1 MEEFSHLGGGSTSRE
16 SFLYLPSAATTTVS
30 APPTL
35 IAALYGRNSY
45 PGTAKA
51 PYLKHPPLR
60 PEAGSSLQP
69 SRVRAVE
76 GGEIS
81 ASNTEDIK
89 AKIMSHPQYSSL
101 IGAYIDCQKV
111 GAPPDVVAR
120 LSALAQELESP
131 WSCRQEP
138 SSDPELDQFMEAY
151 CDVLMRYREELTR
164 PFQEAMDFLKTVESQ
179 FNALTNTSSLRL
191 FSSVRMGTVVRQQLE
206 DVLRG
211 IGLPQFTLTKT
222 EASSHRSHSDAIK
235 ICPRAS
241 MDIIARDE
249 RCEDVASSEEDPD
262 ASGGEADIS
271 EIDPRADDKELKHH
285 LLKKY
290 SGYLSSLRQELSK
303 KRKKGKLP
311 KEARQKLLKWWE
323 LHYKWPYPS
332 GKKAVITHICD
343 QKQESEKLALAESTG
358 LDQKQINNWFINQ
371 RKRHWRPS
379 EDMQLMVMD
388 GFHPQNAAAALYM
401 EGHFM
406 GDGLY
411 HSYAL
416 LVYNPERKERDLRRA
431 ASTLPHQHNQK
442 KTIGKAGDCSNGK
455 AKAYSC
461 VAAAA
466 FGKSSPP
473 HPPNLIASP
482 LQWLSEM
489 GPLDRIRTKR
499 PLHLLL
505 SMLFLLSSN
514 PIKHS
519 VEGKLVFFLWLIA
532 SSDSRGYMV
541 AGRSLPALLEVA
553 SVRPPLISG
562 EKCNLYA

>member
-45 PGTAKA
+45 PGTAKV

-101 IGAYIDCQKV
+101 IGAYIDCQK
-111 GAPPDVVAR
+111 
-120 LSALAQELESP
+120 
-131 WSCRQEP
+131 
-138 SSDPELDQFMEAY
+138 EAY

-179 FNALTNTSSLRL
+179 FNALTNTSSVRL
-191 FSSVRMGTVVRQQLE
+191 FSSGNHT
-206 DVLRG
+206 
-211 IGLPQFTLTKT
+211 
-222 EASSHRSHSDAIK
+222 H
-235 ICPRAS
+235 
-241 MDIIARDE
+241 E

-332 GKKAVITHICD
+332 
-343 QKQESEKLALAESTG
+343 ESEKLALAESTG

-411 HSYAL
+411 H
-416 LVYNPERKERDLRRA
+416 V
-431 ASTLPHQHNQK
+431 
-442 KTIGKAGDCSNGK
+442 
-455 AKAYSC
+455 
-461 VAAAA
+461 
-466 FGKSSPP
+466 
-473 HPPNLIASP
+473 
-482 LQWLSEM
+482 
-489 GPLDRIRTKR
+489 GP
-499 PLHLLL
+499 
-505 SMLFLLSSN
+505 
-514 PIKHS
+514 
-519 VEGKLVFFLWLIA
+519 
-532 SSDSRGYMV
+532 
-541 AGRSLPALLEVA
+541 
-553 SVRPPLISG
+553 
-562 EKCNLYA
+562 